1 MNLIT
6 IESTTDLDT
15 KFDHLANAWTT
26 HGEFWSVASCK
37 ETMSASPL
45 FFSAAIE
52 IDHNWCGWYL
62 ATKQGEDFEL
72 LFIYSAPNVRGRGIG
87 KQLLSDLIKKVRKN
101 SAKAKIFL
109 EVRSSNPIA
118 IKLYEQMGFVIT
130 TTRSRYYS
138 NGEDALVYQL
148 ASDHK

>member
-1 MNLIT
+1 M
-6 IESTTDLDT
+6 
-15 KFDHLANAWTT
+15 LA
-26 HGEFWSVASCK
+26 SLV
-37 ETMSASPL
+37 
-45 FFSAAIE
+45 FFSAAME
-52 IDHNWCGWYL
+52 IDHYWCGWYL

-72 LFIYSAPNVRGRGIG
+72 LFIYSAPEARGRGIG

-109 EVRSSNPIA
+109 EVRSSNLIA
-118 IKLYEQMGFVIT
+118 IKLYERMGFVKT

-148 ASDHK
+148 APNQQ

>member
-1 MNLIT
+1 MNLIA
-6 IESTTDLDT
+6 IESTTDLDA
-15 KFDHLANAWTT
+15 KFEDLAKAWTAQ
-26 HGEFWSVASCK
+26 GEFWSVVSCK
-37 ETMSASPL
+37 ETMLASL
-45 FFSAAIE
+45 VFFSAAME
-52 IDHNWCGWYL
+52 IDHYWCGWYL

-72 LFIYSAPNVRGRGIG
+72 LFIYSAPEARGRGIG

-109 EVRSSNPIA
+109 EVRSSNLIA
-118 IKLYEQMGFVIT
+118 IKLYERMGFVKT

-148 ASDHK
+148 APNQQ

>member
-6 IESTTDLDT
+6 IESTTDLDA
-15 KFDHLANAWTT
+15 KFEHLAKAWTA

-37 ETMSASPL
+37 ETMLASL
-45 FFSAAIE
+45 TFFSAAME
-52 IDHNWCGWYL
+52 IDHSWCGWYL

-72 LFIYSAPNVRGRGIG
+72 LFIYSAPHARGRGIG

-101 SAKAKIFL
+101 SAGAKIFL
-109 EVRSSNPIA
+109 EVRSSNLIA
-118 IKLYEQMGFVIT
+118 IKLYEQMGFVKI

-138 NGEDALVYQL
+138 DGEDALGYQL
-148 ASDHK
+148 APDHQ